1 LAARLGDDDAVQDS
15 LSLAPDALARPVR
28 IAGTSAGGGAAARL
42 TGRPAPPAVA
52 RLPLPLPES
61 RNAMD
66 RKAIEARLTDPEQ
79 LDYGIY
85 LNADRLLACQK
96 PWDDLVNGDE
106 LQFMIVHQVE
116 ELWMKLMAATLLDA
130 DAAMAAKQGLKAL
143 SLLQRVHV
151 IQRLMTAQLDLIE
164 TMSPKAYQQIRLM
177 LGNGSGQESPGF
189 RVLLE
194 MPPHMWATYREHWLE
209 AQGRSVR
216 DVYDTGFA
224 HDEAYLLAEA
234 LLEFDEQ
241 FQKFRASHIHL
252 VNRSIGLGSKSI
264 KGRPVDLLNAG
275 ARHRFFPELWNVRG
289 EMTDAWGA
297 SHGTERPSLA
307 DGEVRRRAPGHGHG

>member
-1 LAARLGDDDAVQDS
+1 MRNRAVDRRAS
-15 LSLAPDALARPVR
+15 LNTRIVFITKAL
-28 IAGTSAGGGAAARL
+28 
-42 TGRPAPPAVA
+42 
-52 RLPLPLPES
+52 
-61 RNAMD
+61 NMD

-96 PWDDLVNGDE
+96 PWDDLVNEDE

-116 ELWMKLMAATLLDA
+116 ELWMKLMAATLIDA
-130 DAAMAAKQGLKAL
+130 DRAMAAKNALKAL
-143 SLLQRVHV
+143 SLLNRVHV
-151 IQRLMTAQLDLIE
+151 VQRLMTAQLDLIE

-194 MPPHMWATYREHWLE
+194 LPPHLWKTYRQHYLD
-209 AQGRSVR
+209 GGKRSVR

-224 HDEAYLLAEA
+224 HDEAYMLAEA

-241 FQKFRASHIHL
+241 FQKFRAVHILL

-264 KGRPVDLLNAG
+264 KGRPIDLLNAG
-275 ARHRFFPELWNVRG
+275 ARHRFFPELWSVRG
-289 EMTDAWGA
+289 EMTDDWG
-297 SHGTERPSLA
+297 SEYGEKRDSLSDLEA
-307 DGEVRRRAPGHGHG
+307 GKRAPGHGHG